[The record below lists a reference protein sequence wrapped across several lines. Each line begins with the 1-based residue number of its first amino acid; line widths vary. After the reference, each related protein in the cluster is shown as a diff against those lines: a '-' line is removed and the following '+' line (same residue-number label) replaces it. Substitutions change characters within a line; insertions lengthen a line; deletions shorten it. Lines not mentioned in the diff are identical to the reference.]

1 MLRYESLR
9 KISVYPDVQ
18 FPSCVQL
25 FATLWTA
32 ARQVPLSVAF
42 PRQGYWSPL
51 FMLVLLNNQY
61 SKYIIIVTYV
71 LGWILC

>member
-1 MLRYESLR
+1 MAFYCQVVFLVFSSVQSL
-9 KISVYPDVQ
+9 SP
-18 FPSCVQL
+18 VQL
-25 FATLWTA
+25 FATLWTV